1 MVLPLAYV
9 ILTGDTSLSL
19 PSLLTQANPVSKHQ
33 STVDPRD
40 YVPMS
45 QCQRRENTVPQFAPP
60 VVRLDQDTSLR
71 QPVYVPAQT
80 TRPRAHRLGWRERN
94 MAWRRGE
101 DGEGS
106 STVSQADLQAV
117 VDAQY
122 PEYVVIEASPRETG
136 VEVGAP
142 SPSVSPLPA
151 EQSRSASYHTH
162 TPRHNL
168 PISSTMFLDALMSS
182 LSARTDD
189 QRCLFT
195 LCLLYALV
203 QNNGV
208 CTDICLPSV
217 GRVMSFCTLWL
228 ILLQECIMHCWRHSL
243 FDLAQPLCVSLI
255 FYQRFY
261 CCMMNAVTEAVQVC
275 HQRHTILMCM

>member
-1 MVLPLAYV
+1 M
-9 ILTGDTSLSL
+9 
-19 PSLLTQANPVSKHQ
+19 
-33 STVDPRD
+33 
-40 YVPMS
+40 
-45 QCQRRENTVPQFAPP
+45 PQFAPP
-60 VVRLDQDTSLR
+60 VVRLDQDTSLG

-80 TRPRAHRLGWRERN
+80 TRPRAHRLGWR
-94 MAWRRGE
+94 RRGE

-106 STVSQADLQAV
+106 STESQADLQAV

-136 VEVGAP
+136 VEVGDVFLSSLPLLLCSSVWQVLP
-142 SPSVSPLPA
+142 SPPPVSPPPA
-151 EQSRSASYHTH
+151 EQSSGASYQSH

-228 ILLQECIMHCWRHSL
+228 MLLQECIMHCWRHSL
-243 FDLAQPLCVSLI
+243 SCLLPMS
-255 FYQRFY
+255 
-261 CCMMNAVTEAVQVC
+261 VC
-275 HQRHTILMCM
+275 INLTKQE